1 MSPILEDL
9 EELWL
14 SSSKKKSK
22 DDFEL
27 DKDFEEINKF
37 LDRTVE
43 KDGKV
48 ALQLSQI
55 FNNEALATKPM
66 IESKV

>member
-1 MSPILEDL
+1 MSPILEDM

-27 DKDFEEINKF
+27 DKDFKDIAKF
-37 LDRTVE
+37 LDGTVE

-55 FNNEALATKPM
+55 FNNEVVSTNPM